1 MNAQETV
8 TITRDRVGRLG
19 SYFGGVALLV
29 AILALIWTGLST
41 LTLLAFAFAAIGIV
55 TWAIFAPRD
64 FRDFISGR
72 QARFGLVAFLSTLL
86 LIGIVAMSF
95 LYVRQ
100 RVITFD
106 MTQSSAYTLSP
117 ETLEVLRRVN
127 RPIQITGF
135 YTSRT
140 LPAREVD
147 DQFFRLYEVATD
159 GLITRRYL
167 DPEEV
172 PAIAQRFGV
181 VQDGDLFLS
190 YVAEDGSADV
200 SALSRVFRSGGQERD
215 MTEAIMRLLLAGSVT
230 VYFDESHGARA
241 ALDGSQ
247 VGLSGIH
254 NGMQESGLVTNGLS
268 ITTIAEAND
277 DIPIDARAV
286 ILPRPLTDFSESEVA
301 VLDRYLKRGG
311 ALLIMT
317 DVVFTQD
324 AFLRESGVLNS
335 YLWANYGIRALDAAI
350 VDPGASTQTPLDILS
365 YAVVANT
372 VTPRLNPETAP
383 AVFSLARALEVTVAS
398 PQPTVANGRFIMT
411 SELSY
416 AERNLELLGSTNTY
430 TYDEGV
436 DTPGPLTVAAW
447 AEDLQTGARIV
458 LVGDSDFASNGQVV
472 LSDGN
477 GILVTDAI
485 TWLTSIEDEVT
496 FAPVAIGIG
505 LPLVAMDGA
514 TTQILTFTVVV
525 LIPLA
530 VLIVGIAIWARRSR
544 A

>member
-1 MNAQETV
+1 MSSRETV
-8 TITRDRVGRLG
+8 TITRDRVGRIG
-19 SYFGGVALLV
+19 SYLGGAALLIGV
-29 AILALIWTGLST
+29 LALIWTGIST
-41 LTLLAFAFAAIGIV
+41 LTLLALIIAAIGIV

-64 FRDFISGR
+64 FRGFISGR
-72 QARFGLVAFLSTLL
+72 QTRFGLVAFFSTLL
-86 LIGIVAMSF
+86 LVGIVTMTF

-100 RVITFD
+100 QVITFD

-135 YTSRT
+135 YTSRA

-147 DQFFRLYEVATD
+147 DQFFRLYEVASN

-190 YVAEDGSADV
+190 YVAEDGTADV
-200 SALSRVFRSGGQERD
+200 SALARVFRSGRQERD

-230 VYFDESHGARA
+230 VYFDESYGARG

-254 NGMQESGLVTNGLS
+254 NGMQESGLVTNGVS
-268 ITTIAEAND
+268 ISAIAEANG
-277 DIPIDARAV
+277 DIPLDARAI
-286 ILPRPLTDFSESEVA
+286 ILPRPLTDFSEREVT

-311 ALLIMT
+311 ALLILT
-317 DVVFTQD
+317 DVLFTQD
-324 AFLRESGVLNS
+324 AFLRENGVLNS
-335 YLWANYGIRALDAAI
+335 YLWTNYGIRALDAAI
-350 VDPGASTQTPLDILS
+350 VDPGASTETPLDILS
-365 YAVVANT
+365 FAVVANT
-372 VTPRLNPETAP
+372 VTPRLDPESAP
-383 AVFSLARALEVTVAS
+383 AVFRLARALEVSAVS

-416 AERNLELLGSTNTY
+416 AERNLEQLGSTNTY
-430 TYDEGV
+430 TFDEGV

-447 AEDLQTGARIV
+447 AEDLQTGARIA
-458 LVGDSDFASNGQVV
+458 LIGDSDFASNGQVV
-472 LSDGN
+472 LSNGN
-477 GILVTDAI
+477 GILITDAI

-496 FAPVAIGIG
+496 FAPVSTGIG
-505 LPLVAMDGA
+505 LPLLAMDGA
-514 TTQILTFTVVV
+514 TQQILTFTVIV
-525 LIPLA
+525 LIPLS
-530 VLIVGIAIWARRSR
+530 VLIVGITVWIRRSR